1 MVMFAELAVV
11 VGVRRAAVLS
21 GVSRAGHYR
30 STQPPRF
37 GPRRPRRAPPNALS
51 AAQSAEVLAV
61 LRSDEFC
68 ESAPAQVWARLL
80 DRGVYLCSIATMY
93 RILRAVGEAG
103 DRRRQRSHP
112 ATKKPELVARRPLE
126 VWSWD
131 ITKLR
136 SPTRGKYFELYV
148 IIDIYSRYVVG
159 WTVAERES
167 GRLAKAFIARAYRNE
182 NVKPGDLTLHSDR
195 GASMTSKTVAQL
207 LVDLGVDRSHSRP
220 HTSNDN
226 PYSEAAFK
234 TLKYC
239 PAFPGRFDT
248 VHAARRFCTKF
259 FEYYNH
265 QHYHSGIALLTP
277 ATVHNGCVGKVQAAR
292 AGVLDIAYA
301 AHPERFSRRPHPLRM
316 PTQAW
321 INDPSREANIRTN

>member
-1 MVMFAELAVV
+1 MAVFVELVVV
-11 VGVRRAAVLS
+11 VGVRRAAAIS

-30 STQPPRF
+30 RARPPMF
-37 GPRRPRRAPPNALS
+37 GPRRPRRAPVNALS
-51 AAQSAEVLAV
+51 AEQTAAVLAV
-61 LRSDEFC
+61 LRCDEFC

-93 RILRAVGEAG
+93 RILRAVGEVG
-103 DRRRQRSHP
+103 DRRRQRTHP
-112 ATKKPELVARRPLE
+112 AKVKPELVATRPLQ

-136 SPTRGKYFELYV
+136 SATRGKYFELYV
-148 IIDIYSRYVVG
+148 IIDIYSRFVVG

-167 GRLAKAFIARAYRNE
+167 GRLAKTFIARTFRQQ

-239 PAFPGRFDT
+239 PAFPGRFDN

-277 ATVHNGCVGKVQAAR
+277 ATVHHGRVDTVQAAR
-292 AGVLDIAYA
+292 AGVLDLAYT
-301 AHPERFSRRPHPLRM
+301 AHPERFSRRPHPLPM